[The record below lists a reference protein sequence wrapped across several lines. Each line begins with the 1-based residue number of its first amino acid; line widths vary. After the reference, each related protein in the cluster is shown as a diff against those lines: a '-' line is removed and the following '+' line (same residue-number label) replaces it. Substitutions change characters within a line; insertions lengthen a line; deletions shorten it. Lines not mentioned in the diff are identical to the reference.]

1 MYLCYSISFSKIK
14 AIYHKILKGITQSAD
29 SLQGTTQ
36 QKTLHFLKFKT
47 QAGVEKV

>member
-1 MYLCYSISFSKIK
+1 MGFIQQ
-14 AIYHKILKGITQSAD
+14 AIP
-29 SLQGTTQ
+29 LQGITQ